1 MGTPRRVAT
10 ARARHAHG
18 TRHAA
23 GGESN
28 GSHGRAEAGERQ
40 GRSRHRRS
48 ARASATRTFSVP
60 RRHTTRTRRTTTP
73 QRGSRPDACLHSR
86 ARVPCGL
93 HGLRIRPPA
102 AKRQARGALRRRCER
117 SGCVEAPR
125 PRLRFCN
132 LAQGKLAQGLRLGFT
147 YARLGHL
154 VAQAPAP
161 AEHSPEAKL
170 TGGSRNYVRYSN
182 RVSCSHR
189 KEIKRILL
197 KKDVA

>member
-60 RRHTTRTRRTTTP
+60 RRHMTRTRRTTTP
-73 QRGSRPDACLHSR
+73 QRGSRPDACLHSH

-93 HGLRIRPPA
+93 HGLRIRPPL
-102 AKRQARGALRRRCER
+102 QALRLCRGTAAPSSVLQSH
-117 SGCVEAPR
+117 SGETGSRTQA
-125 PRLRFCN
+125 
-132 LAQGKLAQGLRLGFT
+132 GLHVRTSG
-147 YARLGHL
+147 
-154 VAQAPAP
+154 PP
-161 AEHSPEAKL
+161 
-170 TGGSRNYVRYSN
+170 GGSGTSSRRA
-182 RVSCSHR
+182 
-189 KEIKRILL
+189 L
-197 KKDVA
+197 A

>member
-23 GGESN
+23 GGESK

-60 RRHTTRTRRTTTP
+60 RRHMTRTRRTTTP
-73 QRGSRPDACLHSR
+73 QRGSRPDACLHSH

-93 HGLRIRPPA
+93 HGLRIRPPL
-102 AKRQARGALRRRCER
+102 RSARPAGTPPSLRALRLCRGTAAPSSVLQSR
-117 SGCVEAPR
+117 SGETGSRTQA
-125 PRLRFCN
+125 
-132 LAQGKLAQGLRLGFT
+132 GLHVRTSG
-147 YARLGHL
+147 
-154 VAQAPAP
+154 PP
-161 AEHSPEAKL
+161 
-170 TGGSRNYVRYSN
+170 GGSGTSSRRA
-182 RVSCSHR
+182 
-189 KEIKRILL
+189 L
-197 KKDVA
+197 A

>member
-18 TRHAA
+18 TRHAV

-48 ARASATRTFSVP
+48 ARASATCTFSVP

-73 QRGSRPDACLHSR
+73 QRGSRPDACLHSH

-93 HGLRIRPPA
+93 HGLRIRPPLRSARPAGHSAVA
-102 AKRQARGALRRRCER
+102 A
-117 SGCVEAPR
+117 S
-125 PRLRFCN
+125 
-132 LAQGKLAQGLRLGFT
+132 
-147 YARLGHL
+147 
-154 VAQAPAP
+154 APAVSRHRGP
-161 AEHSPEAKL
+161 VF
-170 TGGSRNYVRYSN
+170 GSAISLRGNW
-182 RVSCSHR
+182 
-189 KEIKRILL
+189 L
-197 KKDVA
+197 KDSGWASRTHVWATWWLRHQLPQSTRLKQNSQEVHGTMCATATEFHAVIEKK